1 MAGSVVF
8 VVFLFLSMTTF
19 SPANWLTLAMYRF
32 LVLCHVV
39 SFMLFF
45 SALVSATLRRR
56 WRFLIHWGGRGVG
69 KEVGS
74 SCLLGAGEGL
84 PGEGFSCSE
93 DLLDRTGPA
102 VPGRGVK
109 ARELAFCCI
118 GGAEDSGG
126 LFLDCLGVKALSR
139 RLCEVFL
146 LMVSSV
152 CLFCSLICF
161 MCLSLMRVFFS
172 SSSI

>member
-45 SALVSATLRRR
+45 SAKVSATLRRR

-74 SCLLGAGEGL
+74 SCLLGVGEGL

-102 VPGRGVK
+102 VPGRGVNPSRGVVPLWNSPSRSVAPQRAAN
-109 ARELAFCCI
+109 ARAHW
-118 GGAEDSGG
+118 A
-126 LFLDCLGVKALSR
+126 AR
-139 RLCEVFL
+139 RCPQH
-146 LMVSSV
+146 
-152 CLFCSLICF
+152 
-161 MCLSLMRVFFS
+161 
-172 SSSI
+172 